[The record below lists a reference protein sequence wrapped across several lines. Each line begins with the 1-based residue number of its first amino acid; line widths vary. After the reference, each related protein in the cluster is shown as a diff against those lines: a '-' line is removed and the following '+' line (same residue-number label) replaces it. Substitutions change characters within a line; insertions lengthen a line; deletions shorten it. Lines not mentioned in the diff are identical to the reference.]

1 MGLSKIIH
9 SFIVVSLMTS
19 FCSEAFSEE
28 LCVKCMNK
36 ELEGA
41 PNVVAVNGLA
51 KEVSLVVGK
60 MEPAYSFGSY
70 QNIYCTKYQQIE
82 LNSLNQMIRDLK
94 ETPYPVDEYFQKPGC
109 EPQKVG
115 NIKSPI
121 LHLTAEAPCSRTQ
134 FPEIIHKYYTVK
146 RKEPDMWL
154 RVVNSKN
161 TSGET
166 YLDYIESL
174 RKQNEFST
182 EDSKE
187 CVKQLIKFACE
198 TGAVYSKFKMNC
210 PTSTN
215 GA

>member
-70 QNIYCTKYQQIE
+70 QNTYCTKYQQIGQ
-82 LNSLNQMIRDLK
+82 NSLNQMIRDLK
-94 ETPYPVDEYFQKPGC
+94 DTPYPVDEYFQNAGC

-115 NIKSPI
+115 STKSPM
-121 LHLTAEAPCSRTQ
+121 LHLTAEAPCTRVQ
-134 FPEIIHKYYTVK
+134 FPQIIHKYYTVK
-146 RKEPDMWL
+146 RNEPDLWL
-154 RVVNSKN
+154 RVINSKN

-166 YLDYIESL
+166 YLDYIEALS
-174 RKQNEFST
+174 RQHEFST

-187 CVKQLIKFACE
+187 CVNQLIKFACDN
-198 TGAVYSKFKMNC
+198 GAVYSKYKMNC
-210 PTSTN
+210 PIPKN